1 MNCHLAAFPYKI
13 QKKHC
18 DIMKKKLLFLL
29 LIAQALVLT
38 NCKQAGDKESAGA
51 TAETTAEAPQGNTVL
66 IETSMGN
73 IKIQLYDFAPQHKAN
88 FLKLAQEGF
97 YDGTLFHRV
106 IPGFMIQGG
115 DPDSKTAQPGQQLGM
130 GGPGYNVP
138 AEISARHFRGALA
151 AARMP
156 DQVNP
161 ERQSS
166 GSQFYIVHGSPV
178 QAAQLEQLSLSLG
191 FKYTQEEIAYY
202 VQNGGAPMLDNQYTV
217 FGQVTE
223 GMEVVDKI
231 ANAARDQ
238 ADRPLEDIGMKVK
251 IL

>member
-1 MNCHLAAFPYKI
+1 M
-13 QKKHC
+13 
-18 DIMKKKLLFLL
+18 MKKKLLLPLL
-29 LIAQALVLT
+29 LVQVLVLT
-38 NCKQAGDKESAGA
+38 NCKQAGDKESSAAA
-51 TAETTAEAPQGNTVL
+51 TETTAQAAQGNLVL
-66 IETSMGN
+66 IETNLGN
-73 IKIQLYDFAPQHKAN
+73 IKIQLYDFTPQHKEN
-88 FLKLAQEGF
+88 FLKLAREGF

-130 GGPGYNVP
+130 GGPGYNIP

-166 GSQFYIVHGSPV
+166 GSQFYIVHGTPV
-178 QAAQLEQLSLSLG
+178 EAGQLSQLALSLG
-191 FKYTQEEIAYY
+191 FQYTQAEIDYY
-202 VQNGGAPMLDNQYTV
+202 VQYGGAPMLDNQYTV

-231 ANAARDQ
+231 ANVARDQ